1 MSFPP
6 GPFPTSINVQDFIN
20 RQPLSRFQLTVV
32 ALCFLVV
39 AVDGFDTAAIGYIA
53 PALKAQWKVTPAQ
66 LGSLFGAGL
75 FGLMAGAFV
84 FGPLADRVGRKAVL
98 VGSTLFFGLAS
109 LASATASSVE
119 TLTFWRF
126 VTGIGLGGAM
136 PAAITL
142 TSEYCPE
149 RIRSRLVTGMFCGFT
164 IGAALGGLAAANI
177 VADWGWQGVLALGGI
192 LPLALTIALL
202 ALLPESVGY
211 LVLKGGQD
219 ERIATILSRIAQEPG
234 LGEARFVEG
243 ARAPGSPV
251 TRLFADGRLAGT
263 LLLWVTFFM
272 SLLVFYLLTSWLPTL
287 LAASGQSIKSAS
299 LFALVLPVGST
310 VGAIVIGLLM
320 DRFNP
325 HVVLSFSYALAAGF
339 ILLLGHATASP
350 LLLIAAVFGAGVG
363 TGGSQVGI
371 NALAA
376 VFYPTASRA
385 TGVSWANAVGRTGSV
400 VGSMIGGVLLS
411 MGWDL
416 ASVFA
421 VAAIPAG
428 LAALAVFA
436 KGAVGS
442 SRSSTAAPA
451 TVPAE

>member
-1 MSFPP
+1 MSSPSP
-6 GPFPTSINVQDFIN
+6 VNVQDFIN
-20 RQPLSRFQLTVV
+20 RQTLSPFQMMVV

-109 LASATASSVE
+109 LASATATSVE
-119 TLTFWRF
+119 ALTLWRF

-177 VADWGWQGVLALGGI
+177 VADWGWQGVLVLGGI
-192 LPLALTIALL
+192 LPLVLTVALL

-219 ERIATILSRIAQEPG
+219 ARIATILSRIAQEPV
-234 LGEARFVEG
+234 LGEARFVES
-243 ARAPGSPV
+243 ARAPGFPV
-251 TRLFADGRLAGT
+251 TRLFAEGRLAGT
-263 LLLWVTFFM
+263 LLLWLTFFM

-287 LAASGQSIKSAS
+287 LAASGQSVKNAS

-310 VGAIVIGLLM
+310 VGAILIGLLM

-325 HVVLSFSYALAAGF
+325 HVVLSLSYAMAAGF
-339 ILLLGHATASP
+339 ILLLGFVTATPA
-350 LLLIAAVFGAGVG
+350 LLILAVFGAGMG

-376 VFYPTASRA
+376 IFYPTASRA

-400 VGSMIGGVLLS
+400 FGSMIGGTLLS
-411 MGWDL
+411 LGWDL
-416 ASVFA
+416 GAVFA

-436 KGAVGS
+436 KGALSG
-442 SRSSTAAPA
+442 R
-451 TVPAE
+451 PAEAVTRIPLAAE

>member
-1 MSFPP
+1 MSSPL
-6 GPFPTSINVQDFIN
+6 SVNVQDFIN
-20 RQPLSRFQLTVV
+20 ARPLSRFQLVVV

-53 PALKAQWKVTPAQ
+53 PALKAQWKVSPAQ
-66 LGSLFGAGL
+66 LGSVFGAGL

-84 FGPLADRVGRKAVL
+84 FGPLADRIGRKAVL

-109 LASATASSVE
+109 LASATATSVE
-119 TLTFWRF
+119 ALTLWRF

-164 IGAALGGLAAANI
+164 IGAALGGLAAASI
-177 VADWGWQGVLALGGI
+177 VTGWGWQGVLALGGV
-192 LPLALTIALL
+192 LPLALAVALVL
-202 ALLPESVGY
+202 FLPESVGY

-219 ERIATILSRIAQEPG
+219 RRIAGILSRISGDAAP
-234 LGEARFVEG
+234 LDDARFVES
-243 ARAPGSPV
+243 ARAPGFPV
-251 TRLFADGRLAGT
+251 ARLFAEGRLAGT

-287 LAASGQSIKSAS
+287 LAASGQSLTSAS

-325 HVVLSFSYALAAGF
+325 HVVLSLSYALAAGF
-339 ILLLGHATASP
+339 ILLLGHATATP
-350 LLLIAAVFGAGVG
+350 LLLVAAVFGAGVG

-376 VFYPTASRA
+376 IFYPTASRA

-400 VGSMIGGVLLS
+400 VGSMLGGTLLS

-421 VAAIPAG
+421 IAAIPAG

-436 KGAVGS
+436 KGALDG
-442 SRSSTAAPA
+442 RRPAAAAAA

>member
-1 MSFPP
+1 MSSPHP
-6 GPFPTSINVQDFIN
+6 LNVQDFIN
-20 RQPLSRFQLTVV
+20 RQPLSRFQLTVL

-75 FGLMAGAFV
+75 FGLMAGALV

-98 VGSTLFFGLAS
+98 VASTIFFGLAS
-109 LASATASSVE
+109 LASATATSVE
-119 TLTFWRF
+119 TLTIWRF

-164 IGAALGGLAAANI
+164 IGAALGGLAAAGI
-177 VADWGWQGVLALGGI
+177 VSDWGWQGVLALGGI
-192 LPLALTIALL
+192 LPLALGVVLIV
-202 ALLPESVGY
+202 LLPELVGY
-211 LVLKGGQD
+211 LVIKGGQD
-219 ERIATILSRIAQEPG
+219 GRITAILSRLAKDPV
-234 LGEARFVEG
+234 LADARFVES
-243 ARAPGSPV
+243 ARAPGFPV

-287 LAASGQSIKSAS
+287 LAASGQSVKNAS

-310 VGAIVIGLLM
+310 VGAILIGLLM

-325 HVVLSFSYALAAGF
+325 HIVLSLSYAMAAGF
-339 ILLLGHATASP
+339 ILLLGNVTATPA
-350 LLLIAAVFGAGVG
+350 LLVLAVFGAGMG

-400 VGSMIGGVLLS
+400 VGSMVGGTLLS

-416 ASVFA
+416 GSVFA
-421 VAAIPAG
+421 VAAIPAAA
-428 LAALAVFA
+428 AALAVFA
-436 KGAVGS
+436 KGAMNARQARFAQPS
-442 SRSSTAAPA
+442 S
-451 TVPAE
+451 VPAE